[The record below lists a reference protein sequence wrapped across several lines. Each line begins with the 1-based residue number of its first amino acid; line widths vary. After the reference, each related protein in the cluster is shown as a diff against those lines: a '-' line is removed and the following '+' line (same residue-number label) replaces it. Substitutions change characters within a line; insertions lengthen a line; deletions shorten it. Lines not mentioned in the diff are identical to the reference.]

1 MNVKIVSTALIVTAT
16 VTLLV
21 LLAFHVRVGATA
33 DSIAVLNAKNRTGRN
48 IEQFV
53 MSSQRCCGSRDGNCP
68 MIKHSLNP

>member
-1 MNVKIVSTALIVTAT
+1 MNAKIVSTALIVTAT

-33 DSIAVLNAKNRTGRN
+33 DSIAVLNAKSRTGRN
-48 IEQFV
+48 IEQFAI
-53 MSSQRCCGSRDGNCP
+53 SSQRCCGSKDGGCP